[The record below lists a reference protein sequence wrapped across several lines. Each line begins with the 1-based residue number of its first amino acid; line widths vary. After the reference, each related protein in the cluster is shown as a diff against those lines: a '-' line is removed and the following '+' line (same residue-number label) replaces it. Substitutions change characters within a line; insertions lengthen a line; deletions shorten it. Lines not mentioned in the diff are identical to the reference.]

1 MLAES
6 FFRTDDEVRLAILDN
21 LARMIS
27 EDKLLSTAVLR
38 WISEVKRLDR
48 KIKEGNDARIGRIV
62 GGTRR
67 LG

>member
-38 WISEVKRLDR
+38 
-48 KIKEGNDARIGRIV
+48 
-62 GGTRR
+62 
-67 LG
+67 